1 MKSAASVVP
10 EKGLAAGD
18 IKEFVTTS
26 TTRETEDE
34 VEDDTPHAAR
44 AWSIMRRGIH
54 EQMVE
59 HRKAHTAVGW
69 NLLQVKHRLC

>member
-10 EKGLAAGD
+10 EKGHVSGD
-18 IKEFVTTS
+18 NKEFVATS
-26 TTRETEDE
+26 ATIETEDE
-34 VEDDTPHAAR
+34 VDDDTKPNGAR

-59 HRKAHTAVGW
+59 HRKAHTGVGW
-69 NLLQVKHRLC
+69 NLLQV